1 LKYLVFLIFSI
12 FFSIS
17 ISAQFLEFGGG
28 IGGLNYSGDLQR
40 GYQVNALR
48 PAIQL
53 NQRMNFSPHLSIRWG
68 LTGGTLTATDAKPL
82 DALSIERGESFTIRL
97 LEISSV
103 VEYHF
108 LDYKHEKSQ
117 VRWSPYAFFGLGM
130 FRFSNHDSP
139 RNDFNRNQPVIP
151 FGIGIKQLV
160 GKRFSLGIELGMR
173 YTFLDY
179 LDNVSDTDISVK
191 DFKYGNPVDND
202 FYYFTGISLSYILYK
217 IPCPF
222 PYVPNQYMLRTKF
235 R

>member
-1 LKYLVFLIFSI
+1 MKYIFI
-12 FFSIS
+12 LFFCIIS
-17 ISAQFLEFGGG
+17 IISDAQFLEFGGG
-28 IGGLNYSGDLQR
+28 IGGLNYSGDIQR
-40 GYQVNALR
+40 GYQVNAMR
-48 PAIQL
+48 PAIHL
-53 NQRMNFSPHLSIRWG
+53 NQRMNFSPHLSLKWG
-68 LTGGTLTATDAKPL
+68 LTGGSLTATDARPV
-82 DALSIERGESFTIRL
+82 DALAIERSENFSIRL

-103 VEYHF
+103 LEYHF

-130 FRFSNHDSP
+130 FRISEHSVP
-139 RNDFNRNQPVIP
+139 RSDFNRNQPVIP
-151 FGIGIKQLV
+151 FGVGIKQLI
-160 GKRFSLGIELGMR
+160 GKRFSLGLELGMR

-179 LDNVSDTDISVK
+179 LDNVSDTDPTLK